1 MIVYTALIADED
13 LPLEQ
18 VGKFF
23 PFTHDKNG
31 VEYVAFTNR
40 KDLTSDFWDV
50 RHIELRHS
58 SPRMDA
64 RYYKLNPHILFPDHD
79 VSIWMDSQCYFTYDP
94 KDIVNHFLTKQGADI
109 AIHHHSDMDGLHHE
123 AFGQAFMY
131 KNDNAKIVMRQF
143 MDYLEEDFPVEKYD
157 HFETGILLRKN
168 TKVTEMFNTWWWEE
182 IKTKSLRDQLSCPYV
197 VWKIRKD
204 HPNAVYTIP
213 ESFTA
218 HKHHLPTPKS
228 QIFFTTPKP
237 PLREDISKRKE
248 H

>member
-1 MIVYTALIADED
+1 MVVYTALIADED

-18 VGKFF
+18 VGQFF

-50 RHIELRHS
+50 RYIELKHS

-64 RYYKLNPHILFPDHD
+64 RFYKTNSHLLFPDHD
-79 VSIWMDSQCYFTYDP
+79 VSIWMDSQCFFTYDP

-109 AIHHHSDMDGLHHE
+109 AIHHHSDIACLQE
-123 AFGQAFMY
+123 ETFAQAFVY
-131 KNDNAKIVMRQF
+131 KNDNARIVLNQLIDY
-143 MDYLEEDFPVEKYD
+143 MDFDFPVEKYD

-168 TKVTEMFNTWWWEE
+168 TKVTEMFNTLWWEE
-182 IKTKSLRDQLSCPYV
+182 IKTRSLRDQLSCPFV
-197 VWKIRKD
+197 VWKIRETY
-204 HPNAVYTIP
+204 PSAIYTIP

-218 HKHHLPTPKS
+218 HKHRLPTPKS
-228 QIFFTTPKP
+228 KIFFTTPKP
-237 PLREDISKRKE
+237 ALREDINKRKE

>member
-50 RHIELRHS
+50 RYIELKHS

-64 RYYKLNPHILFPDHD
+64 RYYKLNPHILFPNHD

-109 AIHHHSDMDGLHHE
+109 AIHHHSDIDGLHHE

-168 TKVTEMFNTWWWEE
+168 TKVTEMFNIWWWEE

-218 HKHHLPTPKS
+218 HKQSKTFTNT
-228 QIFFTTPKP
+228 QITNLLYNTQTTT
-237 PLREDISKRKE
+237 
-248 H
+248 